1 MSTTEPPFVLC
12 GPAGVVI
19 ADGVRACY
27 RDVAGAQSA
36 LRSGE
41 VPIVLGALAFDVDGP
56 AALMAPRS

>member
-12 GPAGVVI
+12 GPARVVI
-19 ADGVRACY
+19 ANGVRACY